1 MDKLKNMRV
10 FCRIVELGTFTAV
23 AREVGVSA
31 MMISKYMRALEN
43 ELGVSLISRKTRKSS
58 VTEIGGQYYQ
68 QCKRL
73 LNDLD
78 DVESS
83 ITQSGELVR
92 GLLRINVPIDF
103 GGLYMVPVINA
114 YQNEFPEVE
123 VSMTLNNEVSDLH
136 SGQVDIAIVV
146 TDRLDPDVVA
156 RKIAQTSLC
165 TYASPIYIEKYG
177 CPKTPHNLHQHKCLH
192 YVNTPHADAWIF
204 NGGNE
209 RIDIHPKWVFASNNG
224 GALCQAAALGMGIVR
239 SPALSVSRYVETG
252 DLVEILSEYKLSDLS
267 VYATYLQHHYYP
279 AKVSTF
285 LDFLTHYFSK

>member
-10 FCRIVELGTFTAV
+10 FCRIVELGTFVAV
-23 AREVGVSA
+23 AREIGVSA

-43 ELGVSLISRKTRKSS
+43 DLGVALISRKTRQLY
-58 VTEIGGQYYQ
+58 VTEIGQQYYE

-83 ITQSGELVR
+83 ITQAGSVVR
-92 GLLRINVPIDF
+92 GVLRLNVPIDF
-103 GGLYMVPVINA
+103 GSLYMVPVIDA
-114 YQNEFPEVE
+114 YQKAFPDVE
-123 VSMTLNNEVSDLH
+123 VRMILNNEVSDLH

-165 TYASPIYIEKYG
+165 TYAAPAYIEQHG
-177 CPKTPHNLHQHKCLH
+177 CPKTPYDLYQHRCLH
-192 YVNTPHADAWIF
+192 YINTPHADVWVF
-204 NGGNE
+204 NKNNE
-209 RIDIHPKWVFASNNG
+209 RINIQPKWVFASNNG
-224 GALCQAAALGMGIVR
+224 GALCQAAALGRGIVR
-239 SPALSVSRYVETG
+239 SPALSVCRYVESG
-252 DLVEILSEYKLSDLS
+252 DLVEILVEYKLSDLS

-279 AKVSTF
+279 AKMSTF